1 MKKNISLIILFLM
14 LFSNAVFSANTTN
27 AKLKQLESQVKQL
40 QQQIKQLKK
49 DIQKDSSYEQRIA
62 ALESYALSLIEAI
75 ANMQEQLDDNT
86 DEMERMSDAQETKP
100 SISLYGTLV
109 AEKVT
114 NQNSLLDGQSFELVI
129 SGQPHKRISY
139 FTELEFE
146 RAATVGGQRGG
157 EVLVEQA
164 YTDLTIT
171 PWLNLRGGV
180 LLVPFGN
187 IERDHYAPLRDVI
200 SKPYTSLAIAPS
212 DWTDNGL
219 GFNGKF
225 NLSDNWIADYQT
237 YVIAGLGNGLS
248 TTGLR
253 ATRQGFGVD
262 NNNNKAIASKITLH
276 DTSGLSIGL
285 SHYKGAWDDLSSKS
299 INGYNLDLNFQ
310 LAWYEL
316 VAEYSNMNI
325 DRLSTGSAKM
335 QGYYLRNLFS
345 LEGLFEQDWLGED
358 FSHPKL
364 TFVAQLDAINIENY
378 LSASLPDNWEKRIT
392 IGLNLDVTH
401 SWRAK
406 LNYEHAWSAQLDQI
420 LRGDDDVWSL
430 SLGYLF

>member
-1 MKKNISLIILFLM
+1 MKYLMQFLLFIFITVNIQT
-14 LFSNAVFSANTTN
+14 ASANQ
-27 AKLKQLESQVKQL
+27 KLDQLEKQVKQL
-40 QQQIKQLKK
+40 QQQINLLKK
-49 DIQKDSSYEQRIA
+49 DIKKDSSYEQRIE
-62 ALESYALSLIEAI
+62 ALESYAYSLIDAI
-75 ANMQEQLDDNT
+75 ADMQDRLDDNS
-86 DEMERMSDAQETKP
+86 DEMDRISNSQETKP

-114 NQNSLLDGQSFELVI
+114 DQNSLLDGQSFELVI

-146 RAATVGGQRGG
+146 RAATVGGARGG

-171 PWLNLRGGV
+171 PWLNLRGGI

-200 SKPYTSLAIAPS
+200 SKPYTSFAIAPS
-212 DWTDNGL
+212 DWTDNGI

-225 NLSDNWIADYQT
+225 NLSENWIADYQT
-237 YVIAGLGNGLS
+237 YVITGLGNGLS
-248 TTGLR
+248 TRGLR
-253 ATRQGFGVD
+253 ASRQGFGVD
-262 NNNNKAIASKITLH
+262 NNNNKAIASKLILH

-285 SHYKGAWDDLSSKS
+285 SHYTGAWDDQSNKS
-299 INGYNLDLNFQ
+299 ITGYNVDFNFQ
-310 LAWYEL
+310 LGWYEM

-325 DRLSTGSAKM
+325 DRQIGSNANM
-335 QGYYLRNLFS
+335 SGYYLRNLFS
-345 LEGLFEQDWLGED
+345 LEDLFRGPWLGED
-358 FSHPKL
+358 FPHAKL
-364 TFVAQLDAINIENY
+364 TLVAQLDAINIENY
-378 LSASLPDNWEKRIT
+378 LSATLPENWEKRIT
-392 IGLNLDVTH
+392 VGVNLDVTH

-406 LNYEHAWSAQLDQI
+406 LNYEHAWSAHLDQI